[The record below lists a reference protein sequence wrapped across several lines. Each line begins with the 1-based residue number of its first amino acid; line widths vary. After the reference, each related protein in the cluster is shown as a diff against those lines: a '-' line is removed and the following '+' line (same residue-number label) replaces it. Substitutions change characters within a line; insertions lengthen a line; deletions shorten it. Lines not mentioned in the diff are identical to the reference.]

1 METAGVFGQG
11 ACGVYGGVVG
21 VEGEIY
27 DQTPIEHQTG
37 IIDGLE
43 GVVVDGFMREAE
55 EHLWQ
60 SNAS

>member
-11 ACGVYGGVVG
+11 ACGIYGGVVG

-43 GVVVDGFMREAE
+43 GVVVNGFMREAE
-55 EHLWQ
+55 EHL
-60 SNAS
+60 

>member
-1 METAGVFGQG
+1 MVTAGVFGQG

-21 VEGEIY
+21 VEAGIY

-43 GVVVDGFMREAE
+43 GIVVDGFMREAE
-55 EHLWQ
+55 EHL
-60 SNAS
+60 